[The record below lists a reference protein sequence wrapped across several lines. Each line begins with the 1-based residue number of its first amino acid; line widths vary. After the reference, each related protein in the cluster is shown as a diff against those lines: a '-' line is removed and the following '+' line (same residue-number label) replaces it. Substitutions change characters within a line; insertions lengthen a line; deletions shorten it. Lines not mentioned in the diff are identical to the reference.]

1 MKEHVPKHESKVS
14 LITEWW
20 FYEKALASTCR
31 VETAFTFEE
40 SIWNLVLLLFG
51 HCTHGH
57 HEDGWHYSVSLETV
71 D

>member
-1 MKEHVPKHESKVS
+1 
-14 LITEWW
+14 
-20 FYEKALASTCR
+20 